1 MQRFNI
7 KNKRIVFNLP
17 PLEKLG
23 KAYPDMFPFYC
34 PKGPHP
40 GADLVD
46 VPPVLAVV
54 IEPLPDHAHDL
65 GEGHNIVGEVSNL

>member
-1 MQRFNI
+1 MLLF
-7 KNKRIVFNLP
+7 P
-17 PLEKLG
+17 PHG
-23 KAYPDMFPFYC
+23 TT
-34 PKGPHP
+34 P

-65 GEGHNIVGEVSNL
+65 GEGHNIVGEVSDL